1 MLAPTKQHW
10 SSARDESIA
19 YWPCPDTSSNML
31 QRWFGLCQQTERAMS
46 TAASAVGYRIGKAD
60 GAGRRLGCRAVED
73 NALH

>member
-1 MLAPTKQHW
+1 
-10 SSARDESIA
+10 
-19 YWPCPDTSSNML
+19 ML

-46 TAASAVGYRIGKAD
+46 PAASAVGYRIGKAD